1 MSEAGAKP
9 GGAGRRGKNKMVGW
23 IRFWITAA
31 LLVIGLISFF
41 AAVVGNYRFGYIL
54 NRVHA
59 GGIGDTQG
67 LLFVVLALVVSCN
80 SALDILKLGLLVV
93 FMWNT
98 SPVSSHF
105 LSQIA
110 YYTDRELWNHVDRLR
125 MQSGENE
132 ASED

>member
-1 MSEAGAKP
+1 MI
-9 GGAGRRGKNKMVGW
+9 GW
-23 IRFWITAA
+23 IRFWITAV
-31 LLVIGLISFF
+31 LLVFGLLSFL

-67 LLFVVLALVVSCN
+67 LFLVVLAMIVS
-80 SALDILKLGLLVV
+80 SSRALDIAKLILLVV
-93 FMWNT
+93 FMWTT

-110 YYTDRELWNHVDRLR
+110 YRTDKEIWNYADR
-125 MQSGENE
+125 MGADSGPEGERKGETALNRGGE
-132 ASED
+132 

>member
-1 MSEAGAKP
+1 MI
-9 GGAGRRGKNKMVGW
+9 GW
-23 IRFWITAA
+23 IRFWTTAVF
-31 LLVIGLISFF
+31 LVIGLVSFF

-67 LLFVVLALVVSCN
+67 LFFVILALIVSC
-80 SALDILKLGLLVV
+80 SRVLDIAKLILLVV

-98 SPVSSHF
+98 SPVSGHF

-110 YYTDRELWNHVDRLR
+110 YYTDRELWNHVDRLKIGG
-125 MQSGENE
+125 STEE
-132 ASED
+132 S

>member
-1 MSEAGAKP
+1 MTE
-9 GGAGRRGKNKMVGW
+9 W
-23 IRFWITAA
+23 IRFWITAV
-31 LLVIGLISFF
+31 LLIIGLISFA
-41 AAVVGNYRFGYIL
+41 AAVIGNYRFGYIL

-67 LLFVVLALVVSCN
+67 LFCIVLALIVSCN
-80 SALDILKLGLLVV
+80 AALDILKLALLVV

-110 YYTDRELWNHVDRLR
+110 YYTDKELWDHVDRFKVR
-125 MQSGENE
+125 SHPE
-132 ASED
+132 SEEI

>member
-1 MSEAGAKP
+1 MIE
-9 GGAGRRGKNKMVGW
+9 W
-23 IRFWITAA
+23 IRFWITAVFLAAA
-31 LLVIGLISFF
+31 LLSFF

-67 LLFVVLALVVSCN
+67 LFFVVLALIVSCN
-80 SALDILKLGLLVV
+80 SALDVLKLALLVV

-110 YYTDRELWNHVDRLR
+110 YFTDKELWNHVDRLNVR
-125 MQSGENE
+125 SNDQK
-132 ASED
+132 

>member
-1 MSEAGAKP
+1 MI
-9 GGAGRRGKNKMVGW
+9 GW
-23 IRFWITAA
+23 IRFGITAV
-31 LLVIGLISFF
+31 LLMSGLVSF
-41 AAVVGNYRFGYIL
+41 AAAVIGNYRFGYIL

-67 LLFVVLALVVSCN
+67 LLFVVLALIVSCD
-80 SALDILKLGLLVV
+80 SALDICKLALLVV

-110 YYTDRELWNHVDRLR
+110 YFTDKELWNHVDRLKVR
-125 MQSGENE
+125 SNPENGKN
-132 ASED
+132 DL